1 MLRKPAWISALW
13 GLAAAIVVAMVE
25 FGMPLRNL
33 VDVITFGAAYGL
45 FPIGWIAFSSILLYR
60 VTLETGKF
68 EIIKDSVSHLTEDRR
83 MQTLRIAFAF
93 GAFIEGAAGFGTPIA
108 VAAPMLAELGFAPLC
123 GRSVLVGEY
132 RASCVR
138 FHRHPDHYAGWR
150 YRPAAGASERGRRT
164 RVRAHLVDHPRVSDH
179 GNGRVEGA
187 EGSAPRSGGVRHRVR
202 VSSVFDLELR

>member
-132 RASCVR
+132 PRQLRSVPSASRSLRWLALPACRWSVSAQEW
-138 FHRHPDHYAGWR
+138 HAYAR
-150 YRPAAGASERGRRT
+150 QSR
-164 RVRAHLVDHPRVSDH
+164 
-179 GNGRVEGA
+179 
-187 EGSAPRSGGVRHRVR
+187 
-202 VSSVFDLELR
+202 